1 MYQMSFPANHFCR
14 IFISDTLQPL
24 SLYMYWDRLSGEL
37 LKGELSWGE
46 LYGELYGELWSELCG
61 ELGVSCLVVSIV
73 LKGVK
78 GS

>member
-1 MYQMSFPANHFCR
+1 M
-14 IFISDTLQPL
+14 
-24 SLYMYWDRLSGEL
+24 
-37 LKGELSWGE
+37 GELSRGE

-73 LKGVK
+73 FKRVK